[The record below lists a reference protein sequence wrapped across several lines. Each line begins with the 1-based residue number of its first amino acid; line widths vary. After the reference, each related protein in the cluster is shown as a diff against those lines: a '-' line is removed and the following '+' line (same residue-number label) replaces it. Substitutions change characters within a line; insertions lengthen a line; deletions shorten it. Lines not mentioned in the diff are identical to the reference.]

1 MLHLYRIYN
10 LHPVI
15 HDNLRPEKPPKP
27 FPRASVDEDGR
38 VPRRR
43 KAKGK
48 GKEADEDVV
57 GRWVQRLSFFC
68 SYNDL
73 CQTL

>member
-15 HDNLRPEKPPKP
+15 HDNLRPEKLPKP
-27 FPRASVDEDGR
+27 FPRASVDEDSR

-43 KAKGK
+43 KGK
-48 GKEADEDVV
+48 GKEADDDVV
-57 GRWVQRLSFFC
+57 GTWVQRLSFFC
-68 SYNDL
+68 SYDDL
-73 CQTL
+73 CQML